1 MGPIIER
8 DFEVYIDKNPILK
21 IIFWQSGDCTGV
33 VAIDYAGNEIMFAQ
47 ESSTV
52 IQKSLIRSL
61 RFLLPTE
68 KSLYIQ
74 LYLFSKLRYSRLLHK
89 TTRIFHGILTFVD
102 PNDANDTDD
111 VYTSDFDV
119 GSVVDVASLTSSIA
133 TKSLK
138 LEDRG

>member
-1 MGPIIER
+1 
-8 DFEVYIDKNPILK
+8 
-21 IIFWQSGDCTGV
+21 
-33 VAIDYAGNEIMFAQ
+33 
-47 ESSTV
+47 V

-74 LYLFSKLRYSRLLHK
+74 LYLFSKLRYSRILHN

-102 PNDANDTDD
+102 PNDMNDTDD
-111 VYTSDFDV
+111 VYNSDFDV

-133 TKSLK
+133 K
-138 LEDRG
+138 LNHSI